1 MTVRITG
8 LFAAGVIAAMQFTS
22 PGAHAAAP
30 NNYVCAISEVQE
42 CRMNGSCRRIPPQT
56 INLAP
61 IMTLDIKKKELASL
75 SLLEKERTEAIE
87 GLKAT
92 DDHVFMHGLQD
103 EETWS
108 AVISRKN
115 GSFTGSISTLEAGF
129 AFFGHCAP
137 N

>member
-1 MTVRITG
+1 MRFSV
-8 LFAAGVIAAMQFTS
+8 LFAAGIIAATQLTS
-22 PGAHAAAP
+22 QGAVAAP
-30 NNYVCAISEVQE
+30 NNYICAISEVQE
-42 CRMNGSCRRIPPQT
+42 CKMNANCRRITPQE

-61 IMTLDIKKKELASL
+61 IVTLDIKKKELASL
-75 SLLEKERTEAIE
+75 SLLEKERSEAIE
-87 GLKAT
+87 GIKAT

-108 AVISRKN
+108 AVISRKD
-115 GSFTGSISTLEAGF
+115 GVFTGSISTVEAGF

>member
-1 MTVRITG
+1 
-8 LFAAGVIAAMQFTS
+8 
-22 PGAHAAAP
+22 
-30 NNYVCAISEVQE
+30 
-42 CRMNGSCRRIPPQT
+42 MNGNCRRITPQA

-75 SLLEKERTEAIE
+75 SLLEKERTETIE
-87 GLKAT
+87 GIKAT
-92 DDHVFMHGLQD
+92 DDHVFLHGLQD

-108 AVISRKN
+108 AVISRK
-115 GSFTGSISTLEAGF
+115 TGALTGAISTVEAGF